1 MTTAAATLPAVATG
15 REDIGQQRIGRVLA
29 TAALVLLGMRY
40 EIAQGISA
48 GHLAAIALLPLWW
61 PALRRY
67 WGARTVVGLGA
78 VALAA
83 GLWLA
88 WLSSTDHSVSRGVLV
103 QSVALLLTVLLGIG
117 VVAWAR
123 TLLKDWQVGL
133 SFGVGLVLAISPGTG
148 QFDVN
153 AWKFGFALPAA
164 VVLLSLVARR
174 GRRGL
179 EVLTLLALAAA
190 SAVNDARSGFALL
203 GLAAVVS
210 ALQWGRRRAKAPR
223 NRVLTLV
230 LLGALGLAVYNAGL
244 ALVLE
249 GRLGEATQQRSLE
262 QIERSGSIILGGRPE
277 LSATLALMAERPWGL
292 GPGVAATLDEILVA
306 KSGMAEINYDGNNNY
321 VEEYMFGPR
330 TELHSVFGDLWIVFG
345 IPGLALAGVLLVL
358 LVRNLLTA
366 LSTKS
371 ASGLFVYVSCLSLWN
386 FFFGPLST
394 SAPVLV
400 LAIGLGLQ
408 RVAERRSEAGWVATL
423 RSRPAALAPVTVTAD

>member
-1 MTTAAATLPAVATG
+1 MTAGAATLPAVATG
-15 REDIGQQRIGRVLA
+15 REDIGQQRISRVLA
-29 TAALVLLGMRY
+29 TVALVLLAMRY
-40 EIAQGISA
+40 EIAQGITA

-67 WGARTVVGLGA
+67 WGARTIVALGA
-78 VALAA
+78 IALAA

-203 GLAAVVS
+203 GLAAVVT
-210 ALQWGRRRAKAPR
+210 AVQWGRPRVKAPR

-244 ALVLE
+244 AIVLE
-249 GRLGEATQQRSLE
+249 GRLGEETQQRSVE
-262 QIERSGSIILGGRPE
+262 QIERSGSIVLGARPE
-277 LSATLALMAERPWGL
+277 LAATLALMADRPWGL
-292 GPGVAATLDEILVA
+292 GPGVAATLDDIRVA
-306 KSGMAEINYDGNNNY
+306 KSGLAAINYDGNNNY
-321 VEEYMFGPR
+321 VEEYMFGAR
-330 TELHSVFGDLWIVFG
+330 TTLHSVFGDLWVLFG
-345 IPGLALAGVLLVL
+345 IPGLALAVVLLVL

-366 LSTKS
+366 LSTRS

-408 RVAERRSEAGWVATL
+408 RVAERRSAAGWVATL
-423 RSRPAALAPVTVTAD
+423 QSRPAVPAH

>member
-1 MTTAAATLPAVATG
+1 MTAGVATLPAVATG
-15 REDIGQQRIGRVLA
+15 REDIGQQRISRVLA
-29 TAALVLLGMRY
+29 TVALVLLAMRY
-40 EIAQGISA
+40 EIAQGITA

-67 WGARTVVGLGA
+67 WGARTVVALGA
-78 VALAA
+78 IALAA

-190 SAVNDARSGFALL
+190 SALNDARSGFALL
-203 GLAAVVS
+203 GLAAVVT
-210 ALQWGRRRAKAPR
+210 AVQWGRPRVKAPR

-249 GRLGEATQQRSLE
+249 GRLGEETQQRSVE
-262 QIERSGSIILGGRPE
+262 QIERSGSIVLGARPE
-277 LSATLALMAERPWGL
+277 LAATLALMADRPWGL
-292 GPGVAATLDEILVA
+292 GPGVAATLDDIRVA
-306 KSGMAEINYDGNNNY
+306 KSGMAAINYDGNNNY

-330 TELHSVFGDLWIVFG
+330 TTLHSVFGDLWIVFG
-345 IPGLALAGVLLVL
+345 IPGLALAVVLLVL

-366 LSTKS
+366 LSTRS
-371 ASGLFVYVSCLSLWN
+371 ASGLFVYMSCLSLWN

-423 RSRPAALAPVTVTAD
+423 QSRPAVPAH